1 MAWFSHKILFTAVSP
16 DWFREIKDSK
26 CEEDL
31 VHRGCLKWPCVKI
44 LGKIQRPLRDWGCE
58 MKISPATLI
67 NKKCH
72 SHQDLW
78 PPKVNMS
85 SPNCNPPGASNPH
98 QPPPPQWLLRSW
110 GHEKSKMNKKMGW
123 PQIVRYIWKE
133 WIQWS
138 QRLASSH
145 IQNVIHLT
153 WYLIFDVRTA
163 CSLYC
168 RLGTA
173 WFPLL
178 TPWSS
183 FLRATVMLSSRLG
196 VLNIPTKQ
204 NNSPLSGCDYIYFW
218 LIG

>member
-1 MAWFSHKILFTAVSP
+1 MAWFSHKILFTAVFL
-16 DWFREIKDSK
+16 DWFRKKIKDSK

-58 MKISPATLI
+58 MKICPAILI

-72 SHQDLW
+72 RHQRSLASKCEYEL
-78 PPKVNMS
+78 PKLR
-85 SPNCNPPGASNPH
+85 SPGCFQSPH

-145 IQNVIHLT
+145 IQNAKFLN
-153 WYLIFDVRTA
+153 LISDLW
-163 CSLYC
+163 CSDC
-168 RLGTA
+168 
-173 WFPLL
+173 LL
-178 TPWSS
+178 SLLQTC
-183 FLRATVMLSSRLG
+183 
-196 VLNIPTKQ
+196 I
-204 NNSPLSGCDYIYFW
+204 
-218 LIG
+218 